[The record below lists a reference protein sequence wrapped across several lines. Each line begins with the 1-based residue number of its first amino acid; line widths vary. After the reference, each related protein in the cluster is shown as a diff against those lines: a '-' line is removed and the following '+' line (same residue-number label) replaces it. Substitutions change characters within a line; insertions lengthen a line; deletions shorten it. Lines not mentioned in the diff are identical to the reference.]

1 MRRHIVVVALVVAG
15 ISCAHA
21 GPASFPGEPH
31 GFAASLFQ
39 HSTPAILTLGHFG
52 AAPSPVR
59 PVAQQGPRTEQLRR
73 KAEELYKATS
83 RDAET
88 FEAALLI
95 PEIRLKIER
104 ALHQKVSDQMLRRLA
119 DQARSE
125 AIFWYQYMQGL
136 EK

>member
-21 GPASFPGEPH
+21 EPTSFPLEPH
-31 GFAASLFQ
+31 GFAASVFQ
-39 HSTPAILTLGHFG
+39 HSTPAILSLGRLG
-52 AAPSPVR
+52 AAPRPVW
-59 PVAQQGPRTEQLRR
+59 PVAQQGPTIEQLRR

-95 PEIRLKIER
+95 PEIRLKLER
-104 ALHQKVSDQMLRRLA
+104 ALNQKLSDQMLHRLA
-119 DQARSE
+119 DQARLE